1 MCNIQSKR
9 KENYKYWY
17 AHFVTNTCTSTVL
30 EWSECLF
37 LQVVNGIS
45 EFNSNKELEKVA
57 IVVLNSELKPLE
69 KFVLEIHKPDIS
81 QNQVKHNKRGN
92 CTFYTFISNLAK
104 SWPKQS

>member
-1 MCNIQSKR
+1 M
-9 KENYKYWY
+9 
-17 AHFVTNTCTSTVL
+17 
-30 EWSECLF
+30 
-37 LQVVNGIS
+37 NGIS

-92 CTFYTFISNLAK
+92 CTFYTFISFPTLQRVDLNNLNRIRLFG
-104 SWPKQS
+104 S